1 MPRSIKAWSL
11 CVVWDTGEEQVIT
24 DIPGWAAGPMDEF
37 LDELEAEARRDA
49 ESADAEDNGVWQ
61 AYDGVCPDCGEDI
74 PVDVQEGD
82 QCANCGSVFKGD
94 SDDE

>member
-11 CVVWDTGEEQVIT
+11 CVVWDTGEEQVVT

>member
-11 CVVWDTGEEQVIT
+11 CVVWDTGEEQVIL

-74 PVDVQEGD
+74 PTDVVADQE
-82 QCANCGSVFKGD
+82 CANCGFIFK
-94 SDDE
+94 EQAE

>member
-1 MPRSIKAWSL
+1 
-11 CVVWDTGEEQVIT
+11 
-24 DIPGWAAGPMDEF
+24 MDEF
-37 LDELEAEARRDA
+37 LDQLEAEARRDA

-61 AYDGVCPDCGEDI
+61 AHDGICPDCGEDI